1 MRRAPCCR
9 GTTTVEFAVVGVAA
23 LTLLLGCIEIGRLF
37 FTLNTVAEA
46 TRRAARVA
54 AVCPLND
61 PAVVRAALMTTGS
74 RDRSRFLQ
82 GLTAG
87 NVNVAYL
94 DSAGAATTSLASVAY
109 VRVGITGY
117 TVPLSIPFLDSAIG
131 IPPFTTT
138 LPAESLGYRPD
149 SDTRICLTG

>member
-1 MRRAPCCR
+1 MSRGRLCR
-9 GTTTVEFAVVGVAA
+9 GTTTIEFAVVGVAA
-23 LTLLLGCIEIGRLF
+23 LTLLFGCIEIGRLF

-61 PAVVRAALMTTGS
+61 PAVVRTALMTTGPL
-74 RDRSRFLQ
+74 DRNRFLP

-87 NVNVAYL
+87 NVNVQYL
-94 DSAGAATTSLASVAY
+94 DSAGAPTGSLASVAY
-109 VRVGITGY
+109 VRVAITGY
-117 TVPLSIPFLDSAIG
+117 TVSLAIPFLDSAIG
-131 IPPFTTT
+131 IPSFVTT

-149 SDTRICLTG
+149 SDTRTCLTG